1 MRYVVDTNSSRSC
14 VTDYFST
21 LKHPGLRKF
30 FDWTLN
36 IATLLVMWGF
46 YEFETNDVGLA
57 EMIKRVWHAGQNDA
71 TVGAADVSALGHDG
85 KLKHLK
91 N

>member
-1 MRYVVDTNSSRSC
+1 VR
-14 VTDYFST
+14 
-21 LKHPGLRKF
+21 KHPGLRKF

-46 YEFETNDVGLA
+46 YEFETNDVGLTQ
-57 EMIKRVWHAGQNDA
+57 MIKRVWHAGENDA
-71 TVGAADVSALGHDG
+71 TVGKADVSGLGHDG